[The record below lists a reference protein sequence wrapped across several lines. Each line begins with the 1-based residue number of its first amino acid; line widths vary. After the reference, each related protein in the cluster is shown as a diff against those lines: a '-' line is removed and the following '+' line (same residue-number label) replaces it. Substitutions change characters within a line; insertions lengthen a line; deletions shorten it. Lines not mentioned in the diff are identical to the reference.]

1 MDAKKDMDL
10 HATYFKNN
18 DDACISNFP
27 TCCQQEL
34 MGMKINAL
42 NLAFMTLEFVQ
53 KLSSS

>member
-1 MDAKKDMDL
+1 MDTKKDMDL
-10 HATYFKNN
+10 HVTYFKNN
-18 DDACISNFP
+18 VP
-27 TCCQQEL
+27 TCRQQEL